1 MHQMSAPIQSQTR
14 RTLLFGGIMS
24 ALPLWGWAATN
35 PLWLDVQRAG
45 ERYRMNLLQSDGYK
59 AAAWML
65 RDVQADNTVGQPDT
79 HLLLR
84 LALLQRWVAEH
95 YGYCVFDITSG
106 LRMPNTNAATEGAA
120 HQSRHLP
127 GPSLRFRAV
136 DFIPRGVDL
145 SKVHTLALH
154 MPQSG
159 VGLYDEHL
167 HLDVRPQ
174 SARW

>member
-1 MHQMSAPIQSQTR
+1 MSAPIQSQTR
-14 RTLLFGGIMS
+14 RHLLLASLVSCAMPGL
-24 ALPLWGWAATN
+24 ALASVRPLF
-35 PLWLDVQRAG
+35 LDVQRAG
-45 ERYRMNLLQSDGYK
+45 ERYRMNLLQPDGYK

-65 RDVQADNTVGQPDT
+65 RDVQADNMVGQPDAN
-79 HLLLR
+79 LLLR
-84 LALLQRWVAEH
+84 LAMLQRWVAEH

-106 LRMPNTNAATEGAA
+106 LRMPSTNAHTEGAA